1 MRLLTVAQPTA
12 ALLTVDN
19 LVGHPVVNRR
29 FPVTD
34 RSFGPIVVVAGPL
47 DRSLLSDPMLCSF
60 IVDSDLHVDD
70 LPTSGAVALATLID
84 AHPSAGACCAP
95 WGTLAP
101 SWFHLV
107 LDDVRPLARPV
118 KLPGRPGL
126 TALDPKEHAAV
137 LTAL

>member
-34 RSFGPIVVVAGPL
+34 RNFGPVVLVAGPL
-47 DRSLLSDPMLCSF
+47 DRSLLGDAMLRSF
-60 IVDSDLHVDD
+60 IADSGQDIEE
-70 LPTSGAVALATLID
+70 LPTSGAVALATLVD

-101 SWFHLV
+101 AWFHLV
-107 LDDVRPLARPV
+107 LDDIRPLTRRARI
-118 KLPGRPGL
+118 PGRPGL
-126 TALDPKEHAAV
+126 SALDAKERAEV
-137 LTAL
+137 LTCL